1 MDDISEQQQ
10 LANEI
15 TTAISNPV
23 GFDQD
28 IDEVNDHWI
37 SQSNK
42 ELIKFYSSKKSGWSV
57 EGVARTTRSR
67 CWKRIIKY
75 TKCTHQ

>member
-1 MDDISEQQQ
+1 MDKVHDLMDDISEQQQ

-28 IDEVNDHWI
+28 IDEVNDH
-37 SQSNK
+37 
-42 ELIKFYSSKKSGWSV
+42 
-57 EGVARTTRSR
+57 
-67 CWKRIIKY
+67 
-75 TKCTHQ
+75 